1 MSVQKIRKT
10 QQVIWLEQI
19 TLNNLH
25 NLYIE
30 SGAYN
35 YMALNEFIVKIITY
49 FMNNENI
56 VKDFLTNLYKL
67 NPELKR
73 YSFFIEKVEVE
84 KPIIQKSFICPY
96 CLNEFRNALLLRE
109 HLLNAHVKELKEVIK

>member
-49 FMNNENI
+49 FMQNENI
-56 VKDFLTNLYKL
+56 VKDFLINLYKL
-67 NPELKR
+67 NPEIKR
-73 YSFFIEKVEVE
+73 YSFYVEKVEVE

-109 HLLNAHVKELKEVIK
+109 HLITHVKELKEVIK

>member
-35 YMALNEFIVKIITY
+35 YMALNEFITKILTY
-49 FMNNENI
+49 FLQNEQI
-56 VKDFLTNLYKL
+56 VKDFLANLYKL
-67 NPELKR
+67 NPEIKR
-73 YSFFIEKVEVE
+73 YSFYVEKVEIE
-84 KPIIQKSFICPY
+84 KPTLIKSFICPY

-109 HLLNAHVKELKEVIK
+109 HLINAHVKELKEVIG